1 MILNEDE
8 VKKLFDEEIKKQLTW
23 VVNTCIDERIKKF
36 IQIKVN
42 HAHTDAYFESLIDEA
57 IEKKIT
63 ESMPKFNEEYLEKIS
78 KDITNNIAD
87 KVSKNMIE
95 ELRYALCRSDD
106 DDDDDDEI

>member
-8 VKKLFDEEIKKQLTW
+8 VRKLFDEEIKKQLAW

-42 HAHTDAYFESLIDEA
+42 NAHTDVYFQNLIDEA
-57 IEKKIT
+57 VEKKVT

-78 KDITNNIAD
+78 KNITKNIAN
-87 KVSKNMIE
+87 KVSENIIE
-95 ELRYALCRSDD
+95 ELRYALSHS
-106 DDDDDDEI
+106 DDDDEIW

>member
-42 HAHTDAYFESLIDEA
+42 NAHTDVYFQNLIDEA
-57 IEKKIT
+57 IEKKVT

-78 KDITNNIAD
+78 KDITNNIAN
-87 KVSKNMIE
+87 KVSENIIE
-95 ELRYALCRSDD
+95 ELRYALSRSDD
-106 DDDDDDEI
+106 DDEIW

>member
-8 VKKLFDEEIKKQLTW
+8 VRKLFDEEIKKQLTW

-36 IQIKVN
+36 IQIKVDC
-42 HAHTDAYFESLIDEA
+42 AHTDVYFKNLIDEA
-57 IEKKIT
+57 VEKKVT

-78 KDITNNIAD
+78 KNIIKNIAD

-95 ELRYALCRSDD
+95 ELRCALSYS
-106 DDDDDDEI
+106 DDDDDEIW

>member
-23 VVNTCIDERIKKF
+23 VVNKCIDERIKKF
-36 IQIKVN
+36 IQTKVDC
-42 HAHTDAYFESLIDEA
+42 AHTDVYFKNLIDEA
-57 IEKKIT
+57 VEKKVT

-78 KDITNNIAD
+78 KDITNNIAY

-95 ELRYALCRSDD
+95 ELRCALSCSDD
-106 DDDDDDEI
+106 EDDEIW

>member
-8 VKKLFDEEIKKQLTW
+8 VRKLFDEEIKKQLTW

-42 HAHTDAYFESLIDEA
+42 NAHTDVYFQNLIDEA
-57 IEKKIT
+57 IEKKVT

-78 KDITNNIAD
+78 KDITNNIAN
-87 KVSKNMIE
+87 KVSDNIIE
-95 ELRYALCRSDD
+95 ELRYALSRSDD
-106 DDDDDDEI
+106 DDEIW